1 MDIKYNMPYV
11 KKSQMH
17 IVYTQ
22 IVFVKHTQNRFI
34 HNYKVFQKTTI
45 CYIFK
50 DNKYNIT
57 MCPIKIQVFKFSL
70 FDYLSLAQLYIIV
83 LLSSRKHFQL
93 HDPLMRNPPA
103 NPYSP

>member
-1 MDIKYNMPYV
+1 
-11 KKSQMH
+11 MH

-22 IVFVKHTQNRFI
+22 IHTKSVHTQLQS
-34 HNYKVFQKTTI
+34 VQKTTI

-57 MCPIKIQVFKFSL
+57 MCPIEKKDFQVL
-70 FDYLSLAQLYIIV
+70 IIIIYLSFAQLYIIV

>member
-1 MDIKYNMPYV
+1 
-11 KKSQMH
+11 MH

-22 IVFVKHTQNRFI
+22 IHTKSVHTQLQS
-34 HNYKVFQKTTI
+34 VQKTTI

>member
-22 IVFVKHTQNRFI
+22 IHTKSVHTQLQS
-34 HNYKVFQKTTI
+34 VQKTTI